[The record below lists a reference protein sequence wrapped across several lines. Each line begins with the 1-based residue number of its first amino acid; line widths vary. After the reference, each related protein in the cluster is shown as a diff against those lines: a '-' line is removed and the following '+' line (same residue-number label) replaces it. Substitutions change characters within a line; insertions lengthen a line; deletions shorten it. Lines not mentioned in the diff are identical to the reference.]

1 MSGVVSTVARFFLD
15 NGVAGKTAKDI
26 AAGTGLTKPQVFN
39 AVHYLCQIGAL
50 AKQEWP
56 DGRMASV
63 FVIAD
68 RAQLERR
75 TDGRARKAFSEE
87 LLDEA
92 PPLTFFIDGD
102 GDLQLVRDGEDP
114 VLIRNADA
122 RRLVAFVATQAT
134 AILTGGTA

>member
-1 MSGVVSTVARFFLD
+1 MTGIVSTVARFFLD

-26 AAGTGLTKPQVFN
+26 AAGTSLTKPQVFN

-50 AKQEWP
+50 TKQEWP
-56 DGRMASV
+56 DGRLASV
-63 FVIAD
+63 FVVAD

-75 TDGRARKAFSEE
+75 TDGRARRAFSEE

-92 PPLTFFIDGD
+92 PPLSFFIDGD
-102 GDLQLVRDGEDP
+102 GDLQLVREGEEP
-114 VLIRNADA
+114 VLIRNVDA

-134 AILTGGTA
+134 AILTAGV